1 MTTTTIIILGMIV
14 MAVIFSEYESKNH
27 KKMSKKRP
35 CRFQIR
41 KPWNSE
47 AIWNKEIKTDNEQK
61 KVVIHGLFHRFGDKI
76 EYTKRHE
83 PVGHTFAIVEDEH
96 GIIHHIDPNQIQFL
110 DK

>member
-35 CRFQIR
+35 CKFLSRNPIDPENPCISSKR
-41 KPWNSE
+41 IMIE
-47 AIWNKEIKTDNEQK
+47 
-61 KVVIHGLFHRFGDKI
+61 GLFHRFGDKI
-76 EYTKRHE
+76 EYKSNHE
-83 PVGHTFAIVEDEH
+83 PIGHTFAIVEDEH